1 MPGWLV
7 KVLCI
12 SAGGALGA
20 LSRHTVSQV
29 TSRLWPGTFPW
40 GTFAVNMA
48 GCLLIGFLYGLGE
61 RTGQLSTNARLLLI
75 AGFLGAFTTFSS
87 FAHETVGVGADGAW
101 KLAAAN
107 ILANNVGGIALVLVG
122 AWLSRV
128 L

>member
-1 MPGWLV
+1 M
-7 KVLCI
+7 
-12 SAGGALGA
+12 GA